1 VDMAFF
7 QNRSFSK
14 WASVQ
19 TNKIANVTKK
29 TATTIVNGV
38 AHVLTAQM
46 VPVKDQLLALAV
58 QS

>member
-1 VDMAFF
+1 MAFF